1 MDKDK
6 GKKKNK
12 EGKKQGKK
20 QGKKETSR
28 GQEQTQIPRAVSS
41 GIRTLTPAEVQEYL
55 DQGFVH
61 ARMIIEM
68 MGGPAIYIQNTLT
81 LFIEKLKREQGVM
94 ILKEEFSEPEQKN
107 KLHLV
112 FVELEL
118 LVKDAATL
126 TFLCFDY
133 MPSSIEIIEPQEFNL
148 RAPDFSGFL
157 NDLQARLHRID
168 MIVKEG
174 TAHNKNLLRNT
185 NLLLRNLIIVTL
197 SYKGPTGLTDL
208 SKYIGVGEQEL
219 GNFLKEMMKEGW
231 IREEKGRYVA
241 VKK

>member
-1 MDKDK
+1 M
-6 GKKKNK
+6 GKKD
-12 EGKKQGKK
+12 KKQGKK
-20 QGKKETSR
+20 QGKKDLGTTQET
-28 GQEQTQIPRAVSS
+28 QEAQKAVSS
-41 GIRTLTPAEVQEYL
+41 GVRTLTPAEIQEYL

-68 MGGPAIYIQNTLT
+68 MGGPVEYIQNTLV
-81 LFIEKLKREQGVM
+81 LFIEKLKQEQGII
-94 ILKEEFSEPEQKN
+94 ILKEDFSEPEKKN
-107 KLHLV
+107 KLYLV
-112 FVELEL
+112 FAELEMM
-118 LVKDAATL
+118 VKDSATL

-133 MPSSIEIIEPQEFNL
+133 MPSSIEIIEPQEFVF

-168 MIVKEG
+168 MVVKEG

-185 NLLLRNLIIVTL
+185 NLLLRNLVIVTL
-197 SYKGPTGLTDL
+197 SYKGPIALAEL
-208 SKYIGVGEQEL
+208 SKRIGVGEQEL
-219 GNFLKEMMKEGW
+219 GNFLKEMVHDGW